1 MKKKASLI
9 FSDKSL
15 NLVFPTKNNNN
26 SDSRHHREKESKIWP
41 EVSVQVKKGPHSF
54 IGQPWGIYSWLHHY
68 DDVSVTFT
76 TSCALI
82 SVRKIDDLWRAQ
94 NNHNNHCIVDKYRT
108 SKYYTM
114 IESSYPEKRL
124 ELAVNVRNI
133 NCVNLLIIHHI
144 AENINTAA
152 IKISTSV
159 LRFWWILKLCRSIA
173 WKFSETFYFHFL
185 EMASTANLT
194 TINIVPSSLSC
205 LLIAIILMCVCGF
218 VVEMFQVILIK
229 CSLLGCQEVC
239 FACGVSCPSEILSSL
254 FVIPVSPSL
263 RGGLRRSQ

>member
-1 MKKKASLI
+1 MKKKVSLI

-15 NLVFPTKNNNN
+15 NLVFPTKNNNNN

-173 WKFSETFYFHFL
+173 WKFSKTFYFYLIFL
-185 EMASTANLT
+185 KWQ
-194 TINIVPSSLSC
+194 V
-205 LLIAIILMCVCGF
+205 LLIWR
-218 VVEMFQVILIK
+218 Q
-229 CSLLGCQEVC
+229 
-239 FACGVSCPSEILSSL
+239 
-254 FVIPVSPSL
+254 
-263 RGGLRRSQ
+263 

>member
-152 IKISTSV
+152 IKLRKISILLPSKFPHWGFDEYWSWAGPLLETYQKQFIFI
-159 LRFWWILKLCRSIA
+159 FWKWQ
-173 WKFSETFYFHFL
+173 
-185 EMASTANLT
+185 
-194 TINIVPSSLSC
+194 V
-205 LLIAIILMCVCGF
+205 LLIWR
-218 VVEMFQVILIK
+218 Q
-229 CSLLGCQEVC
+229 
-239 FACGVSCPSEILSSL
+239 
-254 FVIPVSPSL
+254 
-263 RGGLRRSQ
+263 

>member
-15 NLVFPTKNNNN
+15 FLVFPTKNNNN

-94 NNHNNHCIVDKYRT
+94 NNHNNHWLYSRYLNIEQVST
-108 SKYYTM
+108 TYTM

-124 ELAVNVRNI
+124 ELVAVNVRNI

-159 LRFWWILKLCRSIA
+159 LRFWWIL
-173 WKFSETFYFHFL
+173 
-185 EMASTANLT
+185 
-194 TINIVPSSLSC
+194 
-205 LLIAIILMCVCGF
+205 
-218 VVEMFQVILIK
+218 
-229 CSLLGCQEVC
+229 
-239 FACGVSCPSEILSSL
+239 
-254 FVIPVSPSL
+254 
-263 RGGLRRSQ
+263 

>member
-152 IKISTSV
+152 IKLRKISILLPSKFP
-159 LRFWWILKLCRSIA
+159 LLFWGFDEYWSWAGLLLESFQKHFIFILFFWNGKYC
-173 WKFSETFYFHFL
+173 
-185 EMASTANLT
+185 
-194 TINIVPSSLSC
+194 
-205 LLIAIILMCVCGF
+205 
-218 VVEMFQVILIK
+218 
-229 CSLLGCQEVC
+229 
-239 FACGVSCPSEILSSL
+239 
-254 FVIPVSPSL
+254 
-263 RGGLRRSQ
+263 

>member
-144 AENINTAA
+144 AKNINTSAD
-152 IKISTSV
+152 
-159 LRFWWILKLCRSIA
+159 CCHQN
-173 WKFSETFYFHFL
+173 FHFCS
-185 EMASTANLT
+185 EVFM
-194 TINIVPSSLSC
+194 NIEVEQVYCLKVFKNILFFLYFIFLKWQV
-205 LLIAIILMCVCGF
+205 LLIWR
-218 VVEMFQVILIK
+218 Q
-229 CSLLGCQEVC
+229 
-239 FACGVSCPSEILSSL
+239 
-254 FVIPVSPSL
+254 
-263 RGGLRRSQ
+263 

>member
-94 NNHNNHCIVDKYRT
+94 NNHNNHCMLVDKYRT

-144 AENINTAA
+144 AENINTDSPHFVRFLFLM
-152 IKISTSV
+152 KIRTK
-159 LRFWWILKLCRSIA
+159 WN
-173 WKFSETFYFHFL
+173 FYLYKFHF
-185 EMASTANLT
+185 
-194 TINIVPSSLSC
+194 V
-205 LLIAIILMCVCGF
+205 
-218 VVEMFQVILIK
+218 
-229 CSLLGCQEVC
+229 
-239 FACGVSCPSEILSSL
+239 L
-254 FVIPVSPSL
+254 FFYT
-263 RGGLRRSQ
+263 